1 MRILATGLFAM
12 MLATTGVAQKKVEV
26 KDLQDHPF
34 NVEFPSGSRLRM
46 HLQSGDFRVLGRD
59 DNRILIH
66 FEGKN
71 AEKARNLTVQLKRS
85 DHEGDLRIFGGPKN
99 ELQVTVEIPKAT
111 DITVRMRGGDLNVNR
126 ILGDQDV
133 KLIGGNL
140 TIGVGK
146 PQDYAEID
154 ASVRFGDVHGDAFG
168 DPKGWLGGA
177 LKMEGA
183 GKYKLRAH
191 VFAGDLTLVSA
202 LAGQEATGEWAG
214 EVSLAKDWQ
223 LLQLHVDSAQDA
235 IKGTLDVPLQGATG
249 IELKNLYWKA
259 SEVAFEASTPFGEME
274 FRGELKGEELLGS
287 VKNSKSGE
295 QAGSFRLVHLAKINA
310 SAYVGGY
317 DAGSSRLIT
326 LSAWPEQS
334 IDLTRL
340 LLQYTDTQ
348 TGEFGSLFPVSATKF
363 VSGGPLARIF
373 PIELEVTFERN
384 QQGEITGLVWHEG
397 DATEIHATK
406 TAPYREEQVKFR
418 NKDVTLAG
426 TLVVPLGQGPHPAV
440 VFTHGSGPQM
450 RQRGVLEQLLVRRG
464 VAVLTYDK
472 RGMGESTGDWK
483 SASFTDLAGDAVA
496 GADLLKTR
504 SDIDPAR
511 IGFWGLSQGGWIAPL
526 AASRF
531 GHAAFVVAVSGGGLS
546 PERQEIL
553 DTESALRDANFS
565 AADIDE
571 ALAFQNAKNAF
582 MRTGSG
588 WDEYQALLQADK
600 DKKWYGFETTDAWG
614 PESKDDPY
622 WAVTRSFYFYDPAP
636 AIQNLR
642 CPVLFIFGDLD
653 TPKAVQENEA
663 YLRSWFES
671 SRNRE
676 GTIKVF
682 PNAGHNLFIGESDY
696 MATLTKQRLRYDPGY
711 LDLVRSWV
719 AHHAGIEK

>member
-1 MRILATGLFAM
+1 MRIQAAGLLAAM
-12 MLATTGVAQKKVEV
+12 LVATGVAQKKLEV
-26 KDLQDHPF
+26 KDIQNHPF

-46 HLQSGDFRVLGRD
+46 HLQSGDFRVIGRD

-66 FEGKN
+66 FEGNN
-71 AEKARNLTVQLKRS
+71 AQNARNLTVQLKRS
-85 DHEGDLRIFGGPKN
+85 DQDGDLRIFGGPKN
-99 ELQVTVEIPKAT
+99 ELQVVVEIPKAT

-126 ILGDQDV
+126 VLGDQDV
-133 KLIGGNL
+133 KLTGGNL

-146 PQDYAEID
+146 PQDYALID

-177 LKMEGA
+177 LKMEGT

-202 LAGQEATGEWAG
+202 LAEQEANGEWAG
-214 EVSLAKDWQ
+214 EVSVAKDWQ

-235 IKGTLDVPLQGATG
+235 IKGTLDVPLQGTTG
-249 IELKNLYWKA
+249 IELKSLHWKA
-259 SEVAFEASTPFGEME
+259 PEVAFEASTPFGEME
-274 FRGELKGEELLGS
+274 FSGELKGGELLGS
-287 VKNSKSGE
+287 VENSKSGE
-295 QAGSFRLVHLAKINA
+295 KAGSFRLVHLAKINA

-317 DAGSSRLIT
+317 DADAGRLIT
-326 LSAWPEQS
+326 ISAWPEQS

-373 PIELEVTFERN
+373 PIKLEVMFERN
-384 QQGEITGLVWHEG
+384 QQGQITGLAWHEG

-406 TAPYREEQVKFR
+406 TTPYREEQVKFR

-472 RGMGESTGDWK
+472 RGMGESTGNWQ
-483 SASFTDLAGDAVA
+483 SASFTDLADDAVA

-504 SDIDPAR
+504 SDIDPER

-531 GHAAFVVAVSGGGLS
+531 GQAAFVVAASGGGLS
-546 PERQEIL
+546 PERQEFL

-565 AADIDE
+565 VADIDE
-571 ALAFQNAKNAF
+571 ALAFQNAKNTF
-582 MRTGSG
+582 MRTGSK
-588 WDEYQALLQADK
+588 WDEYQSLRREDK
-600 DKKWYGFETTDAWG
+600 EKKWYGFEATDAWG
-614 PESKDDPY
+614 PEAKDDPF
-622 WAVTRSFYFYDPAP
+622 WAATRLFYFYDPAP

-663 YLRSWFES
+663 NLRSWFERS
-671 SRNRE
+671 GNRD

-696 MATLTKQRLRYDPGY
+696 MATLTKQRLRYTPGY
-711 LDLVRSWV
+711 LDVVQSWV
-719 AHHAGIEK
+719 AQHSGISK

>member
-1 MRILATGLFAM
+1 M
-12 MLATTGVAQKKVEV
+12 Q
-26 KDLQDHPF
+26 
-34 NVEFPSGSRLRM
+34 
-46 HLQSGDFRVLGRD
+46 LQSGDFRVIGRD
-59 DNRILIH
+59 DNRILVH
-66 FEGKN
+66 LEGNN
-71 AEKARNLTVQLKRS
+71 AQNAGNLTVQLKRS
-85 DHEGDLRIFGGPKN
+85 GRDGELRIFGGPKN

-111 DITVRMRGGDLNVNR
+111 EITVRMRGGDLNVNR

-133 KLIGGNL
+133 KLTGGNL
-140 TIGVGK
+140 TIEVGK
-146 PQDYAEID
+146 PEDYALID

-177 LKMEGA
+177 LKMEGT

-191 VFAGDLTLVSA
+191 VFAGDLTLLSA
-202 LAGQEATGEWAG
+202 LAEQEANGEWAG

-249 IELKNLYWKA
+249 IELKNFRWKTP
-259 SEVAFEASTPFGEME
+259 EVAFEASTPLGEME
-274 FRGELKGEELLGS
+274 FSGELKGGELLGA

-295 QAGSFRLVHLAKINA
+295 QAGSFRLMHLAKINL
-310 SAYVGGY
+310 SAYAGGY
-317 DAGSSRLIT
+317 DAEAGALIT
-326 LSAWPEQS
+326 ISAWPEQS

-340 LLQYTDTQ
+340 LLQYTDAQ
-348 TGEFGSLFPVSATKF
+348 SGEFGSLFPVSATKF

-373 PIELEVTFERN
+373 PIELEVTFEKN
-384 QQGEITGLVWHEG
+384 QHGEITGLVWHEG
-397 DATEIHATK
+397 DATEVHATK

-426 TLVVPLGQGPHPAV
+426 TLVVPLDRGPHPAM
-440 VFTHGSGPQM
+440 VFTHGSGPQL

-472 RGMGESTGDWK
+472 RGMGESTGNWE
-483 SASFTDLAGDAVA
+483 SASFTDLADDAVA
-496 GADLLKTR
+496 GADFLKTR
-504 SDIDPAR
+504 PDIDPEG

-546 PERQEIL
+546 PERQELL
-553 DTESALRDANFS
+553 DTESALRDADFS
-565 AADIDE
+565 AADVDE
-571 ALAFQNAKNAF
+571 ALAFQTAKNAF
-582 MRTGSG
+582 MRTGSK
-588 WDEYQALLQADK
+588 WDQYQSLRQQDK
-600 DKKWYGFETTDAWG
+600 EKKWYGFESTDAWG

-622 WAVTRSFYFYDPAP
+622 WAATRLFYFYDPAP

-642 CPVLFIFGDLD
+642 CPVLFIFGGLD

-663 YLRSWFES
+663 NLRSWFRS
-671 SRNRE
+671 SGNRV

-682 PNAGHNLFIGESDY
+682 PNAGHNLFIGESNY

-711 LDLVRSWV
+711 LDLVQSWV
-719 AHHAGIEK
+719 AHHAETMK